1 MHWYLIWDAQL
12 QRDRKLFIPTTLD
25 GQQFCVRAVSGRQ
38 ISHDVFLKFWTVEQ
52 FLGMGAPC
60 EISDAHFSD
69 MITQDEY
76 RILFGSPQGTAGD
89 RVLQD
94 MVYSLKKE
102 EEKLEWDRLEIQV
115 EELKEEL
122 DSDDDVDDQKSY
134 LAAIADMEL
143 RIARLS
149 KEPVGSGWHL
159 DPIATGLGDQTIW
172 GLYWPDDSDNVLY
185 NATTIWPV
193 ISGIFQI

>member
-1 MHWYLIWDAQL
+1 M
-12 QRDRKLFIPTTLD
+12 FIPTTLD

-76 RILFGSPQGTAGD
+76 RILFGSPQGTAGE
-89 RVLQD
+89 RAFQN
-94 MVYSLKKE
+94 MVYALKKE
-102 EEKLEWDRLEIQV
+102 GEKLEWDNLEIQV
-115 EELKEEL
+115 EELKEQI

-134 LAAIADMEL
+134 LAAIAEMEL

-149 KEPVGSGWHL
+149 KEAVGSGWNL
-159 DPIATGLGDQTIW
+159 DSVSAGPGDPAIY
-172 GLYWPDDSDNVLY
+172 GLYWPDDSDNLLY
-185 NATTIWPV
+185 KATTIWPAV
-193 ISGIFQI
+193 SGIFQH